1 MMEISIMALET
12 IVTSVLL
19 IIAIVL
25 TIDVIKRLK
34 ALEKIDKSLDSGI
47 EIYKGMVRTKAEMD
61 AELYKF
67 RLIKEAQTSQK
78 QETEQFKRTVLGIF
92 EEEKLDEN

>member
-1 MMEISIMALET
+1 MEISIMAVET
-12 IVTSVLL
+12 VVTSVLL

-34 ALEKIDKSLDSGI
+34 ALEEIDKLLDSAI
-47 EIYKGMVRTKAEMD
+47 DIYKEMMKTKNDMD

-67 RLIKEAQTSQK
+67 RLVKEAETSHK
-78 QETEQFKRTVLGIF
+78 NETEQFKRNVLGIF
-92 EEEKLDEN
+92 EEGEKK

>member
-1 MMEISIMALET
+1 MDLAIMAIET
-12 IVTSVLL
+12 VIATVLL

-34 ALEKIDKSLDSGI
+34 ALEKIDKSLGSGI

-92 EEEKLDEN
+92 EEGENNEKI